1 MNLVYFGS
9 VPADIRIRINPD
21 IRIRILAHL
30 AEFVLFA
37 FDLYNFWNS
46 SGASCSEHISR
57 VYFHRWCKI
66 EWRHLAN
73 DNNSNKT
80 HYHLLKISRNYRI
93 KTNVTVTFLKQKL
106 TGKK

>member
-37 FDLYNFWNS
+37 FTCTIFGTLQERLVPNTSVEFIFIA
-46 SGASCSEHISR
+46 GA
-57 VYFHRWCKI
+57 KLNGAT
-66 EWRHLAN
+66 WRM
-73 DNNSNKT
+73 T
-80 HYHLLKISRNYRI
+80 TTQI
-93 KTNVTVTFLKQKL
+93 KHTITY
-106 TGKK
+106 